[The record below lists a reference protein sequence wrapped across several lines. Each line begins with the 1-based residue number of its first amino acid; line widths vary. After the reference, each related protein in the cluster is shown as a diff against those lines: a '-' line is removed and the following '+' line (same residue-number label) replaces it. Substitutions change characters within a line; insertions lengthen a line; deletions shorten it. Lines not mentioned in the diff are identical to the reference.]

1 MKGLRFVL
9 LMMLWAT
16 FGRVSTLA
24 QHSPLVNAFPRL
36 SFFKPTFITHATDGS
51 DRLFVVQQNG
61 IIKVFLNDSSM
72 SVASTF
78 LDLSHKIS
86 SYSGEEGLL
95 GLAFHPN
102 FRQNGFFYVSYT
114 RFKPGTHAMQVVISR
129 FSVSPVDANRADS
142 LSEYFLLTNDKP
154 SDGGVVQSNHN
165 GGMLSFG
172 PDGFLYI
179 GTGDGGS
186 ANDPWN
192 NAQNLS
198 VLLGKILR
206 IDVDH
211 GLPYAIP
218 PDNPYAG
225 NTNGWKGEIWAYGL
239 RNPWRFSFDSLSGRL
254 WAGDVGQDTREE
266 IDLITKGGNY
276 GWRVMEGS
284 IFRPGGGKGDST
296 GLIMPLADYDHTQGE
311 AVIGGYVYRGHRRPD
326 LVGIYFYSDWISGR
340 IWTLRY
346 DSAHVIA
353 NSIFYASGL
362 NISSLGTDAQGELY
376 FASWG
381 DGRILQFAKPGPG
394 GPTPPHTRPPSHL
407 AEFSPNPTTNLMQIN
422 FHLDVAGPAQLQVY
436 DITGR
441 RVLVLLDHFM
451 DSGSYSTM
459 IITAPLASGT
469 YFLRLESP
477 GISEVR
483 KFVVVR

>member
-102 FRQNGFFYVSYT
+102 FRQNGFIYVSYT

-326 LVGIYFYSDWISGR
+326 LVGQRPGYLQSGWHGHPHVSGAGHGPVPVGEMAASFSSR
-340 IWTLRY
+340 SPDLVAQLHLTHAPQVTLRS
-346 DSAHVIA
+346 SA
-353 NSIFYASGL
+353 
-362 NISSLGTDAQGELY
+362 
-376 FASWG
+376 
-381 DGRILQFAKPGPG
+381 P
-394 GPTPPHTRPPSHL
+394 TRPRTSCRSISIWML
-407 AEFSPNPTTNLMQIN
+407 QDLRSCRSMISR
-422 FHLDVAGPAQLQVY
+422 AGVCSCSS
-436 DITGR
+436 IISWIR
-441 RVLVLLDHFM
+441 DH
-451 DSGSYSTM
+451 
-459 IITAPLASGT
+459 IPQ
-469 YFLRLESP
+469 
-477 GISEVR
+477 
-483 KFVVVR
+483 

>member
-1 MKGLRFVL
+1 
-9 LMMLWAT
+9 
-16 FGRVSTLA
+16 
-24 QHSPLVNAFPRL
+24 
-36 SFFKPTFITHATDGS
+36 
-51 DRLFVVQQNG
+51 
-61 IIKVFLNDSSM
+61 
-72 SVASTF
+72 
-78 LDLSHKIS
+78 
-86 SYSGEEGLL
+86 
-95 GLAFHPN
+95 
-102 FRQNGFFYVSYT
+102 
-114 RFKPGTHAMQVVISR
+114 
-129 FSVSPVDANRADS
+129 
-142 LSEYFLLTNDKP
+142 
-154 SDGGVVQSNHN
+154 
-165 GGMLSFG
+165 
-172 PDGFLYI
+172 
-179 GTGDGGS
+179 
-186 ANDPWN
+186 
-192 NAQNLS
+192 